1 MGNVNATCTAAL
13 FIFVFLSHIT
23 NNTASKPAIKK
34 RTYTSQY
41 KKYRNFFNAEYL
53 IATNLSAF
61 ASFTGAIIYGFIL
74 E

>member
-1 MGNVNATCTAAL
+1 MGNVNAACTAAL

-23 NNTASKPAIKK
+23 NNTASKPTVKK

-41 KKYRNFFNAEYL
+41 KKYRNFFNAEYP